1 MVIYRPIAAICVWL
15 VICWGIP
22 SYAENRPGSPLT
34 AASAG
39 SEMVDRGI
47 NLYLEGRY
55 EDAQD
60 FFERALSRED
70 LDINRRLGAFQY
82 LAFSH
87 IALGNFTTAR
97 LTFRKLLQ
105 LKPDYRLP
113 AGTAPKIV
121 DVFDKVREQFI
132 AETPPAVVIE
142 HAPPQKGTLG
152 TSTELS
158 ANVTNLPS
166 GAKLIAYYRYDKL
179 SDYSRKTMK
188 MGKAGVFSASLPSP
202 MNTDQGVLIY
212 RILARDKGGKIL
224 ASTAPASD
232 PHQVAFSKAQSGG
245 QKKESGSSTWWIW
258 VLVGGVVAGA
268 AVGLGVGLT
277 RGGNNNGR
285 AIVTIEVQD

>member
-1 MVIYRPIAAICVWL
+1 
-15 VICWGIP
+15 
-22 SYAENRPGSPLT
+22 
-34 AASAG
+34 
-39 SEMVDRGI
+39 MVDRGI
-47 NLYLEGRY
+47 QLYLEGRY

-60 FFERALSRED
+60 FFERALARED
-70 LDINRRLGAFQY
+70 LELNRRLGAFQY
-82 LAFSH
+82 LAFCH

-97 LTFRKLLQ
+97 LTFRKLLK

-121 DVFDKVREQFI
+121 DVFDKVRKQVI
-132 AETPPAVVIE
+132 AETPLVTVIE
-142 HAPPQKGTLG
+142 HSAPQEGTLG
-152 TSTELS
+152 TSTELI
-158 ANVTNLPS
+158 ANVKNLPPE
-166 GAKLIAYYRYDKL
+166 AKLIAYYRYDKL

-188 MGKAGVFSASLPSP
+188 KGKAGVFTASLPSP
-202 MNTDQGVLIY
+202 MNTDQGELIY

-232 PHQVAFSKAQSGG
+232 PHLVAFSKAKSGKK
-245 QKKESGSSTWWIW
+245 KKESESSTWWIW

-277 RGGNNNGR
+277 RGGTDNGR